1 MGVTDEELKARM
13 MAEAEAAIDKLLG
26 QRQPAEE
33 ITLREIEG
41 LVLEARRA
49 VGEGL
54 TAILVEQS
62 ATAGQVPGPGC
73 PECGREMHYKGL
85 KSKRVVSETG
95 EVEVKRAYYYCADC
109 RVGLFPPG

>member
-13 MAEAEAAIDKLLG
+13 MAEAKAAIDKLLG
-26 QRQPAEE
+26 QRKPAEE

-62 ATAGQVPGPGC
+62 ATAEQVPGPGC
-73 PECGREMHYKGL
+73 PECGREMQYKGL

-95 EVEVKRAYYYCADC
+95 EVEVKRAYYCADC